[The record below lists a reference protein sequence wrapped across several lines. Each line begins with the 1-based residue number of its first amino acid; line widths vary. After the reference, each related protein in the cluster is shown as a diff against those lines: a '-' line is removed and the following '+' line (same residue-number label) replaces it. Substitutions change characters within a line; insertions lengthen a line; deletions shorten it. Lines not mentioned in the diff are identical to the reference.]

1 MEIID
6 YPDYLIYRDGRVWSK
21 SRKGRVTGRY
31 MTHSLTTRGYYQVCL
46 YNNSKTKTFLVHRL
60 LAIHF
65 IPNPHNY
72 PEVDHINRI
81 RTDNRLENL
90 RWVSPSMNCNNKG
103 EYKNNK
109 SGHKYI
115 GYHKR
120 DKKWRFRYKKR
131 PSIHIQFQSKIDC
144 LCYKFIYIL
153 KIKTYNK

>member
-6 YPDYLIYRDGRVWSK
+6 YPNYLIYRDGRIWSK
-21 SRKGRVTGRY
+21 PRKGRVTGRY
-31 MTHSLTTRGYYQVCL
+31 MTHFLNSHGYYYVQL
-46 YNNSKTKTFLVHRL
+46 TEKSKRKTISVHRL

-72 PEVDHINRI
+72 REVDHINRI

-90 RWVSPSMNCNNKG
+90 RWVTPSMNSNNLG
-103 EYKNNK
+103 EYKTNT

-115 GYHKR
+115 YYRKENNT
-120 DKKWRFRYKKR
+120 WRFNIKQKKI
-131 PSIHIQFQSKIDC
+131 SICYENKIDC